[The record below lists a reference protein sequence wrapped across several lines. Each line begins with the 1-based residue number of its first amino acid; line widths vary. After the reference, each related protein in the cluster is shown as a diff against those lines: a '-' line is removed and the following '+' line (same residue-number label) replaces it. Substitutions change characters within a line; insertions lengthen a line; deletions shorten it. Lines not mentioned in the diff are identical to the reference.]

1 MEPRDRFALALDVDD
16 LVVAT
21 RWADELKP
29 WFGVAK
35 IGLELWAA
43 AGPDAVVS
51 LVDRGYRVFLDV
63 KMHDIPTTVGRA
75 AKVLGALG
83 PSYVTIHAAGGV
95 DMLHAGVE
103 GLAEGARGAGLTAP
117 GALGVTI
124 LTSDSDVLPETLTQR
139 VEWSAKAGC
148 AGFVCA
154 AGEVARAKSVA
165 PDLLA
170 VVPGIRTGGSPT
182 HDQARPATPQ
192 EAFDAGAD
200 LIVVGRTVTAASD
213 RAAAAAALVGALA

>member
-1 MEPRDRFALALDVDD
+1 MEARDRFALALDIDD
-16 LVVAT
+16 LVLAT
-21 RWADELKP
+21 RWADELRP

-103 GLAEGARGAGLTAP
+103 GLAEGARGVGLPVP
-117 GALGVTI
+117 GVLGVTI
-124 LTSDSDVLPETLTQR
+124 LTSDTDVLPETLTQR
-139 VEWSAKAGC
+139 VEWSANETPEFLPRGTDASTAQSDGVQ
-148 AGFVCA
+148 AVHRRVRPGDATPV
-154 AGEVARAKSVA
+154 GEVARIAQA
-165 PDLLA
+165 
-170 VVPGIRTGGSPT
+170 TG
-182 HDQARPATPQ
+182 
-192 EAFDAGAD
+192 AGAEK
-200 LIVVGRTVTAASD
+200 VGVE
-213 RAAAAAALVGALA
+213 